1 MSRSVRQTG
10 PISIHTPLA
19 GSDVHRHRHPNT
31 LCYFNPHSPC
41 GERLRNLET
50 HRAKPHISIHT
61 PLAGSD
67 VIGVPL
73 LVCGFNFN
81 PHSPCGERPVCFERH
96 HLGRSISIH
105 TPLAGSDGTG
115 RSRVWRRSYFNPHS
129 PCGERLFCTR
139 SMNGKN
145 VFQST
150 LPLRGATTDRFGGLH
165 ARFISIHT
173 PLAGSDTAANMML
186 AGMPD
191 FNPHSPC
198 GERRLAVAGHRT
210 PVRIS
215 IHTPLAGSDRR
226 SCRWPSMPGYFNPH
240 SPCGERRSM
249 MMTSSSRLRFQSTLP
264 LRGATPQS
272 LQSVA
277 RFLISIHTPLAGSD
291 APRAICP
298 STCPNFNPHSPCGER
313 PEHYGRHRPIV

>member
-41 GERLRNLET
+41 RERLRNLET

-105 TPLAGSDGTG
+105 TPLAGSDPCRRGRACAASDFNPHSPCGERPTNTWPSTRTRSFQSTLPLRGATKPEPEDSTPTGVSIHPPLAGSDGTG

-173 PLAGSDTAANMML
+173 SLAGSD
-186 AGMPD
+186 
-191 FNPHSPC
+191 HK
-198 GERRLAVAGHRT
+198 
-210 PVRIS
+210 
-215 IHTPLAGSDRR
+215 PLTIFV
-226 SCRWPSMPGYFNPH
+226 P
-240 SPCGERRSM
+240 
-249 MMTSSSRLRFQSTLP
+249 TS
-264 LRGATPQS
+264 
-272 LQSVA
+272 
-277 RFLISIHTPLAGSD
+277 
-291 APRAICP
+291 
-298 STCPNFNPHSPCGER
+298 NFNPHSPCGER
-313 PEHYGRHRPIV
+313 HGRQHDARRDA